1 MLAAR
6 LLLIRCLAPTA
17 FLLLIA
23 WEKANLGGTSYGR
36 SILNGNLT
44 RAPRRVTTTAA
55 AAPGSTKGSY
65 HGRQLS
71 HRGKAAAPSARLR
84 QTAPRWTYPG
94 AAVSSA
100 TGLRRRQIP
109 SDRRQNRWC
118 DSLLRPFQGGSS
130 CVCKRN
136 AAATG
141 GCTSSCRLSAR
152 SLIVASAGSGASG
165 GCHS

>member
-1 MLAAR
+1 MLPAR

-36 SILNGNLT
+36 SIVNGNLT

-55 AAPGSTKGSY
+55 AAPGSAKGSY

-71 HRGKAAAPSARLR
+71 HRGKAVAPSARLR
-84 QTAPRWTYPG
+84 QTAPRRHRAGLNVPG
-94 AAVSSA
+94 GRSEFSQA
-100 TGLRRRQIP
+100 GLRRRQIP

-118 DSLLRPFQGGSS
+118 DSPLRPFQGGS
-130 CVCKRN
+130 
-136 AAATG
+136 
-141 GCTSSCRLSAR
+141 
-152 SLIVASAGSGASG
+152 
-165 GCHS
+165 